1 MTDQVHLWSVILII
15 CMEIGRWPTVISS
28 SVSKRDRRQQDAQA
42 KKAKR
47 DSESVQERE
56 DRRQAAQSKKLKCM

>member
-1 MTDQVHLWSVILII
+1 MSDV
-15 CMEIGRWPTVISS
+15 
-28 SVSKRDRRQQDAQA
+28 RQTEAQA

-56 DRRQAAQSKKLKCM
+56 DRRQQDAQAKAIKRQSVDARHKLSMIQSLSQR